1 MSAAWIRRMV
11 LPPAAAFL
19 LQRALLADVAWAHG
33 FDPFA
38 AETWSRWDSTYYLQI
53 ASSGYLPLEHCRPET
68 HYPADA
74 WCGNAAWFPGYS
86 WLVAAVAHPLGLPPA
101 NAAVWISA
109 LAQLACLILVW
120 VTLDDARRWPALALA
135 AFFPGNVYMAA
146 VFPVSLCA
154 LALLCCIRLSWS
166 GMFKRAALA
175 AAAAAACYPTGVLL
189 APVVGLWALLHRRW
203 RATWVVAGALGGL
216 AAVVLVMRLQ
226 TGAWDAFAL
235 VQAKYAYSGNLLDS
249 LGARLKPLVNPR
261 YRDEKGFVTGL
272 QTLLSAVMVL
282 LFASQELRRRWP
294 ERSSLVALCMGT
306 FWMTPLMLGGRLSL
320 YRSDA
325 LLLPAV
331 LLFPALPRKVQLA
344 FVGAAFALSF
354 PMAAM
359 FFRAVLV

>member
-1 MSAAWIRRMV
+1 MSAAWIRRTLV
-11 LPPAAAFL
+11 PPAAAFL
-19 LQRALLADVAWAHG
+19 LQRALLAAVAWAHG
-33 FDPFA
+33 FDPLA
-38 AETWSRWDSTYYLQI
+38 AATWSRWDSTYYLQI
-53 ASSGYLPLEHCRPET
+53 ASGGYLPVEHCRPET
-68 HYPADA
+68 HYPAEA

-86 WLVAAVAHPLGLPPA
+86 WLVAAVAHPLGLSPA
-101 NAAVWISA
+101 NTAVWISA

-120 VTLDDARRWPALALA
+120 VLLDDARQWPALVLA

-154 LALLCCIRLSWS
+154 LALLCCIWLIWS

-189 APVVGLWALLHRRW
+189 APVAGLWALLHRRW
-203 RATWVVAGALGGL
+203 RAIWVVAGALGGL
-216 AAVVLVMRLQ
+216 AAVLLVMRFQ

-235 VQAKYAYSGNLLDS
+235 VQAKYAYGGNLLDS

-282 LFASQELRRRWP
+282 LLAVRELRRRWP
-294 ERSSLVALCMGT
+294 ERSSLAALCMGT
-306 FWMTPLMLGGRLSL
+306 FWIAPLALGGRLSL

-331 LLFPALPRKVQLA
+331 LLFPAFPRKVQLA

-354 PMAAM
+354 PMASM